1 MFMAI
6 IKVTAFNFKKVA
18 RYYVRNSTL
27 YCLSEAQEGYHDPPT
42 KKLILLSGGRVEYLV
57 KTRWVLF

>member
-6 IKVTAFNFKKVA
+6 IKVTAFNCKKVA

-27 YCLSEAQEGYHDPPT
+27 YSLSEAQDGLAIMIHQRENYTDKSRF
-42 KKLILLSGGRVEYLV
+42 KKDFGSDQNIS
-57 KTRWVLF
+57 